1 MRAGDAG
8 IAGSSAESD
17 SASSMVLSYA
27 DASQLV
33 SERSLADYY
42 ETAAEASGN
51 PRATANWIRS
61 ELLRELEAAG
71 LSAAESP
78 LRRKSWARWCV

>member
-1 MRAGDAG
+1 MPELPEQRSKRFIEQYGL
-8 IAGSSAESD
+8 SSS
-17 SASSMVLSYA
+17 

-42 ETAAEASGN
+42 EADGEASGN
-51 PRATANWIRS
+51 RSGTANWIRS

-71 LSAAESP
+71 ICCGL
-78 LRRKSWARWCV
+78 ARCSHRTWVR